1 MTSTLAKVI
10 ITGPGRSGTTFLVQ
24 LLTRLGFD
32 TGYTPHDE
40 HYNDKWRAGCE
51 KRIELDL
58 GSTVEEW
65 KAELAVAPRILKSP
79 EWALVLKGFVQAGIL
94 DVEYVFIPVRD
105 LDVAA
110 ASRIDAGLDW
120 QVCETDDY
128 AYKVMD
134 QASVHALALGRAI
147 EACLICDIP
156 YTMPLFPRLV
166 QDEQYCYDCLSKC
179 FEIDRDEF
187 AEAFSGLARPEQ
199 VRWKAEKKGDENGKQ
214 NRGGTKSEQRHP
226 S

>member
-1 MTSTLAKVI
+1 
-10 ITGPGRSGTTFLVQ
+10 
-24 LLTRLGFD
+24 
-32 TGYTPHDE
+32 
-40 HYNDKWRAGCE
+40 DKWRAGCE

-120 QVCETDDY
+120 
-128 AYKVMD
+128 
-134 QASVHALALGRAI
+134 
-147 EACLICDIP
+147 
-156 YTMPLFPRLV
+156 
-166 QDEQYCYDCLSKC
+166 
-179 FEIDRDEF
+179 
-187 AEAFSGLARPEQ
+187 
-199 VRWKAEKKGDENGKQ
+199 
-214 NRGGTKSEQRHP
+214 
-226 S
+226 